1 MDPNKVTPAE
11 ASGYRTLIDRLRKMY
26 PEREPAGRTATSLD
40 DTFSE
45 AQLRAAMRQAESTPE
60 AQAGWAK
67 VVAAIGEEKAR
78 LVRKATEDLAVQAAV
93 ALRALNTP
101 AKSPPPPGGRS
112 WADYQRAMA
121 ERGFQVPDEE
131 ETTVFVGYH
140 LWLLNTSDP
149 TPSGDDPSL
158 AKRVLNFLFRR

>member
-1 MDPNKVTPAE
+1 MEPNKVTPAE
-11 ASGYRTLIDRLRKMY
+11 ASGYRTLIDRLREMY
-26 PEREPAGRTATSLD
+26 PEHEAAGRTAIRPHGAI
-40 DTFSE
+40 SE
-45 AQLRAAMRQAESTPE
+45 DHLRAAMRQAESTPE

-67 VVAAIGEEKAR
+67 VVAAIGAEKAR

-101 AKSPPPPGGRS
+101 AKSPPPGGRS